1 MEGGGEL
8 SWACP
13 AWGGPGGGSARG
25 KPSSH
30 SQYKG
35 QVNLHV
41 FEDWCGG
48 AVGHLRRNLH
58 FPLFP
63 HVSLG
68 GRVAAP
74 RWARVCGGPW
84 HQRPLPPQTRTTVK
98 KLAVSPKWKNYG
110 LRIFGFIHPAR
121 DGAGVGTRGEGCPK
135 APHPLSPVLW
145 PRRCPVLR
153 GFG

>member
-1 MEGGGEL
+1 MDGGWAGVGCAEGK
-8 SWACP
+8 A
-13 AWGGPGGGSARG
+13 
-25 KPSSH
+25 PSH
-30 SQYKG
+30 PQYKG

-63 HVSLG
+63 HVSAG
-68 GRVAAP
+68 GRPGWPWGRA
-74 RWARVCGGPW
+74 GGGLR
-84 HQRPLPPQTRTTVK
+84 HQRSLPPQTRTTVK

-121 DGAGVGTRGEGCPK
+121 DGAG
-135 APHPLSPVLW
+135 
-145 PRRCPVLR
+145 
-153 GFG
+153 